1 MSDIENVKKRLLESD
16 ASLVVM
22 YSDGRIGEYYSPRVK
37 DIVSI
42 LKKDKN
48 ALNEAVVADRVI
60 GKVAASLLIKAG
72 VKKLYANVI
81 SEYAISVLEKYE
93 VDYSYNEKVEY
104 IINNE
109 KTGMCPMEN
118 KFKEENDIQIIYNY
132 FVENK

>member
-22 YSDGRIGEYYSPRVK
+22 YSDGRIIEYYSSRVK

-48 ALNEAVVADRVI
+48 ALKGAVVADKVI

-93 VDYSYNEKVEY
+93 VDYTYNEKVEY

-132 FVENK
+132 FVENE